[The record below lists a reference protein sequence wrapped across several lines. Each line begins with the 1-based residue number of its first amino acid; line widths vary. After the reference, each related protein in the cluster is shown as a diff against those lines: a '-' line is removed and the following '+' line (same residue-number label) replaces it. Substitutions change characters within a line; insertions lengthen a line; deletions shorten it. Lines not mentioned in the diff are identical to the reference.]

1 MNLKRS
7 FKEYP
12 KDFLIIIPVCTT
24 LLIESYH
31 FFFGPETGLYEWV
44 YVLIG
49 SVVMGMVLRKI
60 LKNRINR
67 KKEKY
72 RNGDS

>member
-12 KDFLIIIPVCTT
+12 EDFFLITLVCTP

-31 FFFGPETGLYEWV
+31 FFFGPETTLFEWI
-44 YVLIG
+44 YVPIG
-49 SVVMGMVLRKI
+49 SLVLGMVLRKI
-60 LKNRINR
+60 FKKKINR
-67 KKEKY
+67 QKVEPENSK
-72 RNGDS
+72 S